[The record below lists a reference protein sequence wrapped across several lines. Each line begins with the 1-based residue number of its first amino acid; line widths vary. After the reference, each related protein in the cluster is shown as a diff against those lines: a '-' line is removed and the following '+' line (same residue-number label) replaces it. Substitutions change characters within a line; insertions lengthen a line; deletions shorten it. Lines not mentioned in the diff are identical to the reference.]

1 MLSFV
6 IAATLCVAIWLLL
19 QNGRRRI
26 CGAALGLFNA
36 LLWIVASAPVGAYGV
51 TVVAALCALQFAC
64 FLQAVVGATVGRSH
78 VS

>member
-6 IAATLCVAIWLLL
+6 IAATLWLLL